1 MITLGVIGV
10 VAALTMPSLVAH
22 YRGKVIKTQL
32 KKSLSVVNQAVRAGM
47 AKEGITESADV
58 GDCFVYSG
66 TPGVSNFNP
75 LSLCNF
81 FEQNANVNPPE
92 SHDYYDLVYS
102 NIYKYGSKAY
112 KELDQ
117 NVLNSS
123 ISAVKSIVSVG
134 GFGSFLYCATAV
146 YQLADGSIAG
156 IPAYLSHSNCT
167 LPKGQKLTDA
177 YIRSSMAGCIGF
189 VDVNGLKG
197 PNKFAVCNN
206 PEETNLTPSEP
217 CEVGEGNI
225 GDFYPII
232 FHDGIFEMATNAG
245 AYVYNN

>member
-47 AKEGITESADV
+47 AKEDITESSYIA
-58 GDCFVYSG
+58 DCFRSG
-66 TPGVSNFNP
+66 NNNSSFNSP
-75 LSLCNF
+75 SLCSF
-81 FEQNANVNPPE
+81 LVENASVAMPK
-92 SHDYYDLVYS
+92 SYDYANMISSYMTY
-102 NIYKYGSKAY
+102 YGGFGSKAY
-112 KELDQ
+112 NELSQ

-123 ISAVKSIVSVG
+123 IPDVKFIGAYVGCGIVP
-134 GFGSFLYCATAV
+134 F
-146 YQLADGSIAG
+146 QLSDGAIIGLMA
-156 IPAYLSHSNCT
+156 LSNPSRGDCT
-167 LPKGQKLTDA
+167 LKGQELTDA
-177 YIRSSMAGCIGF
+177 F
-189 VDVNGLKG
+189 VRANYYYCGGLIDVNGIKG
-197 PNKFAVCNN
+197 PNKFALCNDGSV
-206 PEETNLTPSEP
+206 NLTPSEP

-225 GDFYPII
+225 GDIYPII

>member
-1 MITLGVIGV
+1 MRFTI
-10 VAALTMPSLVAH
+10 
-22 YRGKVIKTQL
+22 
-32 KKSLSVVNQAVRAGM
+32 
-47 AKEGITESADV
+47 
-58 GDCFVYSG
+58 
-66 TPGVSNFNP
+66 
-75 LSLCNF
+75 
-81 FEQNANVNPPE
+81 
-92 SHDYYDLVYS
+92 LVYA
-102 NIYKYGSKAY
+102 NIINSS
-112 KELDQ
+112 
-117 NVLNSS
+117 NSS
-123 ISAVKSIVSVG
+123 IRSILSLG
-134 GFGSFLYCATAV
+134 GNFISCGTAV
-146 YQLADGSIAG
+146 YLLADGSIAG
-156 IPAYLSHSNCT
+156 IPLSTPTSNNCI

-225 GDFYPII
+225 GDIYPII